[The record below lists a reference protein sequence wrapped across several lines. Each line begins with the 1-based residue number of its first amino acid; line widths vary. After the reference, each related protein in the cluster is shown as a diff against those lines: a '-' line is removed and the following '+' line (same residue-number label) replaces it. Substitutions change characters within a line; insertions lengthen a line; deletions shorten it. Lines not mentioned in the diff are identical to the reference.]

1 MLKMV
6 KCVRSTAIITAVL
19 ACICIAQTR
28 AFAAE
33 NVLKLS
39 DHLSVYRGP
48 INVGIIRDGDKTLL
62 IDCCEG
68 GLRDSLADMGVKSVE
83 RIIFTHHHR
92 DQACGARCLAAEGAK
107 IGVPAAERDYF
118 DKVRDYWNSSK
129 SRWHIYNFHPHHLML
144 CEPLDVDE
152 TYSGGKAFEWGSAKI
167 TAIATPGHTDG
178 SLSYVVEVDGRRVV
192 FSGDVIHDAGRVWD
206 IHSLQK
212 GAKLGKRRISDYHGF
227 LGARDELSSSLARI
241 KKAGPDVLV
250 PSHGEVMA
258 DPPAAID
265 LLLARL
271 EECYDK
277 YVAISAL
284 RHYFPWLFEQY
295 AGRPGHMP
303 IRPGKTPPACLR
315 HFGTTWMLL
324 CKDKAAFVMD
334 CGSPAVIGKI
344 QKLIKEGEI
353 SSVEGLWITH
363 YHDDH
368 VDAVPKFQ
376 ETFDCPCYA
385 DENLAPVLTNP
396 LAWRLPCIAPGVCR
410 VDNVTSDGQSW
421 QWREFRMTAY
431 FLPGQTLYHD
441 ALLVEKDDLKML
453 FVGDSF
459 TAAGIDDYCAYNRN
473 WLGSG
478 VGFDRCLALIERIK
492 PTHIFNCH
500 VNDAFDFTAE
510 QIRHMRTNLA
520 EREKLFGQ
528 LVPWDHANYA
538 MDESWV
544 RCFPYEQKAAAGKTV
559 KLDVVLTNHSI
570 IAKPA
575 SCRAVLPTAWK
586 TTPTVWS
593 KASIAAKAQGKLSL
607 SLAVPA
613 DANPGRY
620 VIPID
625 VRYGERSLPQFTE
638 AIVVVE

>member
-1 MLKMV
+1 MKNVTHL
-6 KCVRSTAIITAVL
+6 RTSAAIAIALTF
-19 ACICIAQTR
+19 ICIVQTR
-28 AFAAE
+28 ALAAE
-33 NVLKLS
+33 TVVKLS
-39 DHLSVYRGP
+39 DHLSVYCGP
-48 INVGIIRDGDKTLL
+48 INIGIIRDGDKTLL

-68 GLRDSLADMGVKSVE
+68 GLAGSLADLGIKSVE

-92 DQACGARCLAAEGAK
+92 DQACGAHCLAAGGAK

-118 DKVRDYWNSSK
+118 DKVQDYWNGSK
-129 SRWHIYNFHPHHLML
+129 SRWHLYNFRPHRLML
-144 CEPLDVDE
+144 AEPLEVDE
-152 TYSGGKAFEWGSAKI
+152 TYTDGQVLEWGTAKI

-178 SLSYVVEVDGRRVV
+178 SLSYVVEVDGRRVI

-212 GAKLGKRRISDYHGF
+212 GGKFGNNKLRDYHGF
-227 LGARDELSSSLARI
+227 LGARAELSGSLERI
-241 KKAGPDVLV
+241 KKTGPDVLV
-250 PSHGEVMA
+250 PSHGVIIT

-284 RHYFPWLFEQY
+284 RHYFPWLFEKY

-303 IRPGKTPPACLR
+303 IRPGKTPPPCLR
-315 HFGTTWMLL
+315 HFYTTWMLISE
-324 CKDKAAFVMD
+324 DKAAFVMD
-334 CGSPAVIGKI
+334 CGKPTVIGDI
-344 QKLIKEGEI
+344 QKLMKKGEI
-353 SSVEGLWITH
+353 TDVEGLWITH

-376 ETFDCPCYA
+376 ETFDCPSYA
-385 DENLAPVLTNP
+385 DVNVAPVLTNS
-396 LAWRLPCIAPGVCR
+396 LAWRLPCISPGVCR
-410 VDNVTSDGQSW
+410 VDNVTTEGQSW

-431 FLPGQTLYHD
+431 FLPGQTLYHG
-441 ALLVEKDDLKML
+441 ALLVEKDDMKML

-459 TAAGIDDYCAYNRN
+459 TAAGIDDYCSYNRN

-478 VGFDRCLALIERIK
+478 VEFDRCLTLVERIK

-500 VNDAFDFTAE
+500 VDDAFDFTAE
-510 QIRHMRTNLA
+510 EIQHMRTNLA

-528 LVPWDHANYA
+528 IVPWDHANYA
-538 MDESWV
+538 MDDSWV
-544 RCFPYEQKAAAGKTV
+544 RCFPYEQKTAPGKTV
-559 KLDVVLTNHSI
+559 ELDVVLTNHS
-570 IAKPA
+570 KFSNPA
-575 SCRAVLPTAWK
+575 NCRAVLPSAWK
-586 TTPTVWS
+586 TKPTAWS
-593 KASIAAKAQGKLSL
+593 KATIAAKAEGKLPL
-607 SLAVPA
+607 SFTVPA
-613 DANPGRY
+613 DAKPGRY

-625 VRYGERSLPQFTE
+625 VRYGDRSLPQFTE

>member
-1 MLKMV
+1 M
-6 KCVRSTAIITAVL
+6 TIISFARTTAVITVAL
-19 ACICIAQTR
+19 ACICVVQTR

-33 NVLKLS
+33 TVVKLS

-48 INVGIIRDGDKTLL
+48 INVGIIRDGDKALL
-62 IDCCEG
+62 IDCAEG
-68 GLRDSLADMGVKSVE
+68 GLRDSLADLGVKSVE

-92 DQACGARCLAAEGAK
+92 DQALGARCLAAEGAK

-118 DKVRDYWNSSK
+118 DKVQDYWNSSK
-129 SRWHIYNFHPHHLML
+129 SRWHIYNFHSHRLML
-144 CEPLDVDE
+144 SEPLDVDE
-152 TYSGGKAFEWGSAKI
+152 TYADGQTFEWGPAKI

-178 SLSYVVEVDGRRVV
+178 SLSYVVEIDGLLSI

-212 GAKLGKRRISDYHGF
+212 GINSGGRRLHDYHGF
-227 LGARDELSSSLARI
+227 LGARGDLAGSLERI
-241 KKAGPDVLV
+241 KKTGPDVLV
-250 PSHGEVMA
+250 PSHGEIMA

-284 RHYFPWLFEQY
+284 RHYFPWLFEEY
-295 AGRPGHMP
+295 AGRSGHMP

-315 HFGTTWMLL
+315 HFGTTWMVVS
-324 CKDKAAFVMD
+324 KDKTAFVMD
-334 CGSPAVIGKI
+334 CGKPTVIGEI
-344 QKLIKEGEI
+344 QKLMKKGEI
-353 SSVEGLWITH
+353 SDVEGLWITH

-385 DENLAPVLTNP
+385 DVNVAPVLTNS
-396 LAWRLPCIAPGVCR
+396 LAWRLPCISPGVCR
-410 VDNVTSDGQSW
+410 VDNVTTEGQSW

-431 FLPGQTLYHD
+431 FLPGQTLYHG
-441 ALLVEKDDLKML
+441 ALLVEKDDMKML

-473 WLGSG
+473 WLGSD
-478 VGFDRCLALIERIK
+478 VGFDRCLTLVERIK

-500 VNDAFDFTAE
+500 VSDAFNFTAE
-510 QIRHMRTNLA
+510 EIQHMRTNLA

-528 LVPWDHANYA
+528 IVPWDHANYG
-538 MDESWV
+538 MDDSWV
-544 RCFPYEQKAAAGKTV
+544 RCFPYEQKSAPGKTIE
-559 KLDVVLTNHSI
+559 LDVILTNHSKI
-570 IAKPA
+570 PNPA
-575 SCRAVLPTAWK
+575 SCRAVLPIAWK
-586 TTPTVWS
+586 MEPSAWS
-593 KASIAAKAQGKLSL
+593 KATIAAKTEGKLPL
-607 SLAVPA
+607 SFAVPV
-613 DANPGRY
+613 DAKPGRH

-625 VRYGERSLPQFTE
+625 VRYGDRSLPQFTE